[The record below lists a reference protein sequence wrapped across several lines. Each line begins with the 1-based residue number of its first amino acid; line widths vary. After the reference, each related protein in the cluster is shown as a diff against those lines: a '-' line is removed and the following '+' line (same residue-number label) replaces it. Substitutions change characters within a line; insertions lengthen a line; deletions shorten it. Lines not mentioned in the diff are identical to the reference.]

1 VSFEVYRPRSS
12 SENLVSITKHHI
24 RLGHKMA
31 EQLNGD
37 KVEVAYDKET
47 NKLRIRNAEED
58 GLKMTNNKIG
68 ARGIL
73 NYFDISIVK
82 GNFAAEF
89 NPEDN
94 AVYVDL
100 NKRK

>member
-1 VSFEVYRPRSS
+1 
-12 SENLVSITKHHI
+12 
-24 RLGHKMA
+24 MA
-31 EQLNGD
+31 DKLSGD
-37 KVEVAYDKET
+37 LVEVAYDKEN

-58 GLKMTNNKIG
+58 GMKMTNNKIG

-73 NYFDISIVK
+73 NYFDISAVK
-82 GNFAAEF
+82 GNFGAEF

-100 NKRK
+100 NKRKS

>member
-1 VSFEVYRPRSS
+1 
-12 SENLVSITKHHI
+12 VSITKHHI

-31 EQLNGD
+31 DKLSGD
-37 KVEVAYDKET
+37 LVEVAYDKEN

-58 GLKMTNNKIG
+58 GMKMTNNKIG

-73 NYFDISIVK
+73 NYFDISAVK
-82 GNFAAEF
+82 GNFGAEF

-100 NKRK
+100 NKRKS